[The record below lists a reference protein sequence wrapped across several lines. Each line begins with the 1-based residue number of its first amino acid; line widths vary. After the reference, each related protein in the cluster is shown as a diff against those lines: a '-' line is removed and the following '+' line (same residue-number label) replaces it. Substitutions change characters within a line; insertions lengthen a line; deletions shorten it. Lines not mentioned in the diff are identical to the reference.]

1 MVSTWRRLGVEA
13 FRILLYCFCN
23 DYYFYLLLPTILLE
37 PRCAS
42 NGVRGFV
49 TTGQSY
55 LALSLL
61 RNYEMRPYSLS
72 RFYYRIHFW
81 LFLSTQ
87 SSPNDLSFLYLQVAA
102 FRQYR
107 SQRHSKPQE
116 GSSSRFFSEGM
127 RGICTD

>member
-1 MVSTWRRLGVEA
+1 MRFICIDLSLKMVSTWRRLGDES
-13 FRILLYCFCN
+13 FRVLYCFCN

-72 RFYYRIHFW
+72 RF
-81 LFLSTQ
+81 LLSN
-87 SSPNDLSFLYLQVAA
+87 SLLSILVDPMK
-102 FRQYR
+102 
-107 SQRHSKPQE
+107 S
-116 GSSSRFFSEGM
+116 
-127 RGICTD
+127 